1 MARKARHDSDLPRTS
16 PAMAPPQH
24 GTQDP
29 NTANPSRTS
38 PAVAPPQH
46 GMQGPPTANLPRR
59 QHAAQDPTTT
69 LQRQHVA
76 QDPATTPPPT
86 RYAKWSSGGNGGG
99 GGQRD
104 DGGEDGSDVRHSY
117 YLRLYI
123 FYLCNKL
130 ILFLYF
136 VRLKL

>member
-16 PAMAPPQH
+16 PAVVPPQY

-46 GMQGPPTANLPRR
+46 GTQGPPTANLPR
-59 QHAAQDPTTT
+59 
-69 LQRQHVA
+69 RQHVA

-104 DGGEDGSDVRHSY
+104 DGGEDGSDMRHSY